1 MTFEIRRVVTT
12 HDADGKAV
20 LMTDGPADNP
30 TSRRPG
36 HRSQLIW
43 TTDATPADLSNDEDM
58 GARDVGRP
66 PPPGGTIFRVLE
78 LQPGVAAEMH
88 RTGTIDYV
96 VVISGAVDMEMDD
109 GLEVRLEAGDVLV
122 QRGTYH
128 SWANRGTVPCR
139 LAAVL
144 IDANEF
150 VLNNSAG

>member
-1 MTFEIRRVVTT
+1 MTFKIRRVVTT

-20 LMTDGPADNP
+20 VMADAPADNP
-30 TSRRPG
+30 TSRREG
-36 HRSQLIW
+36 HASHLIW
-43 TTDATPADLSNDEDM
+43 MTDATPSDLSDDEDM

-88 RTGTIDYV
+88 RTDTVDYV
-96 VVISGAVDMEMDD
+96 IILEGAIDMEMDD
-109 GLEVRLEAGDVLV
+109 GVEVRLEAGDVLV

-128 SWANRGTVPCR
+128 SWINRGTVPCR

-144 IDANEF
+144 VDAKR
-150 VLNNSAG
+150 

>member
-12 HDADGKAV
+12 HDAQGKAV
-20 LMTDGPADNP
+20 VMVDAPSDNH
-30 TSRRPG
+30 TSRRSG
-36 HRSQLIW
+36 HQSQLIW
-43 TTDATPADLSNDEDM
+43 MTDATPSDLSHDEDM

-88 RTGTIDYV
+88 RTDTVGYV
-96 VVISGAVDMEMDD
+96 VMLEGAIDMEMDD
-109 GLEVRLEAGDVLV
+109 GLAVNLEAGDVLV

-128 SWANRGTVPCR
+128 SWTNRGTVPCR

-144 IDANEF
+144 VDAKR
-150 VLNNSAG
+150 